1 MSLISLIL
9 DQMQLQAAGGPHH
22 PGAAAAAVRMSLTLS
37 TALSAA
43 NTSMAAMTSLRL
55 VMMSLKGEG
64 HDQGTISLGAAT
76 ISLGLQRLSP

>member
-43 NTSMAAMTSLRL
+43 NTSM
-55 VMMSLKGEG
+55 GEG

-76 ISLGLQRLSP
+76 LSLGLQRLSP